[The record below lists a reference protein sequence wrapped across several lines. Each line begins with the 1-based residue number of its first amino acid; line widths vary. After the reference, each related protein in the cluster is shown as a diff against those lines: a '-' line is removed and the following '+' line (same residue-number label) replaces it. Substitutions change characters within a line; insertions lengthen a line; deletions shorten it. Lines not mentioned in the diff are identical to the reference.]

1 MPCNKTN
8 YSTTTAIPDF
18 IMLKFLPEEYRPYLE
33 YLPDLQVCVNL
44 FMTFTPLFS
53 YGSTCYSI
61 KKRQTSMGFSIDICC
76 TMFMAAI
83 LRIYYYI
90 CSPYEPTLLR
100 QSIVMIF
107 IQSLLLKISLNYRP
121 GNYDPELLNSLPG
134 FENELNSRIPRR
146 LSSATLEHELYWRGD
161 WVNSMELLS
170 LDSLKYIWGYIVT
183 YFIQGLRFFDV
194 YYKRPFCFWQ
204 WKHERNYWLFIGW
217 FAGIFGVLT
226 FLLKDNLTYANIIGI
241 LGLFIESLLPLPQ
254 ILLLNRLQLVKN
266 FKIILLLS
274 WLGGDCT
281 KISYLLYG
289 AENILIIFIIAGLF
303 QMSLDIY
310 IAYQYLKFKYLDDI
324 KERNEVAF
332 VGVPEESSQLITDIV
347 HNMMTPSSSEIEMD
361 DFSEK
366 HKDSIGDKIKS
377 SRSRSGSVLV

>member
-1 MPCNKTN
+1 
-8 YSTTTAIPDF
+8 
-18 IMLKFLPEEYRPYLE
+18 MLKFLPEDYQPYLE
-33 YLPDLQVCVNL
+33 YLPDLQICVNI

-61 KKRQTSMGFSIDICC
+61 HKRQTSLGFSLDICC

-107 IQSLLLKISLNYRP
+107 IQALLLKISLKHRP
-121 GNYDPELLNSLPG
+121 PTYDPDLLSPLPV
-134 FENELNSRIPRR
+134 FENELNARLPRR
-146 LSSATLEHELYWRGD
+146 LSSATLDHELYWRGD
-161 WVNSMELLS
+161 WVGSMELMS
-170 LDSLKYIWGYIVT
+170 GDTARYVWGYAVT
-183 YFIQGLRFFDV
+183 YVAQALRFFDV
-194 YYKRPFCFWQ
+194 YYRRPFLFWQ
-204 WKHERNYWLFIGW
+204 WKQERKYWAFV
-217 FAGIFGVLT
+217 AGFVLVFGVLT
-226 FLLKDNLTYANIIGI
+226 GWLRDNETYANVIGV

-266 FKIILLLS
+266 FKVILLLS

-289 AENILIIFIIAGLF
+289 AQNILVIFLIAGLF

-310 IAYQYLKFKYLDDI
+310 IAYQFLKFKYLDTNPRR
-324 KERNEVAF
+324 KEVGF
-332 VGVPEESSQLITDIV
+332 VEALERSEQLITDIV
-347 HNMMTPSSSEIEMD
+347 HDMMTPSSSEIEMD
-361 DFSEK
+361 DFTEK
-366 HKDSIGDKIKS
+366 LKESIGDRIRA